1 MHMLDTDVPEQH
13 VIDFGAHIYPEAYLP
28 GSDDNPDADLNE
40 MLGPIHYDSDVLL
53 EHMDTA
59 GIDEAVVSSPYY
71 MGHDDTETVA
81 EVNDALLEMVET
93 EDRFYGLAAVP
104 TGAGGEPAAMEL
116 ERALEAGY
124 HGGTIETTSHGIE
137 LTDEVVEPI
146 LEVADSYGAP
156 ILVHPKIDDSLHPE
170 VLDDTYQLNA
180 IFGREAAL
188 SQSLCTAIHTGLYDR
203 YENLNLVY
211 HHLGGNIAGMLGR
224 VHLRLEKG
232 RWPGQETV
240 KSYTDFKKQFE
251 ERVYLDTSG
260 FFGYHY
266 PVQSAMSELPSTQIV
281 FGTDVPYEARNGEE
295 LGAFADSIKDIASA
309 TDASRIL
316 GENTLDLLI
325 NVD

>member
-1 MHMLDTDVPEQH
+1 MLNTDVPEQH

-40 MLGPIHYDSDVLL
+40 MLGPIHYDPNVLL

-59 GIDEAVVSSPYY
+59 NIDQAVVSSPYY
-71 MGHDDTETVA
+71 IGQDDAEMVA
-81 EVNDALLEMVET
+81 EVNDALLEMVED

-104 TGAGGEPAAMEL
+104 TAAGGEAAATEL

-124 HGGTIETTSHGIE
+124 HGGAIETSSDGIE
-137 LTDEVVEPI
+137 LTDEAVEPI

-156 ILVHPKIDDSLHPE
+156 LLVHPKIDDSLHPE

-203 YENLNLVY
+203 YDDLNLVY

-224 VHLRLEKG
+224 VHLRLDQG
-232 RWPGQETV
+232 RWPGQESV
-240 KSYTDFKKQFE
+240 KSYTEFKKQLE

-266 PVQSAMSELPSTQIV
+266 PVQAAVSELPSTQIV

-295 LGAFADSIKDIASA
+295 LGEFANSIEDTTSTI
-309 TDASRIL
+309 DASRIL
-316 GENTLDLLI
+316 GGNTLDLLI
-325 NVD
+325 NLD